1 MYFLTE
7 VSQVHKLLQVDNSYL
22 FEILIIHSIVIS
34 KKMKY
39 TIPFFSPITRLITP
53 ITFDFNG
60 IGSYILMREAT
71 TAAFLILSAV
81 SGMTQ
86 IFLDYFH

>member
-34 KKMKY
+34 KNEIYY
-39 TIPFFSPITRLITP
+39 TIFRQL
-53 ITFDFNG
+53 
-60 IGSYILMREAT
+60 L
-71 TAAFLILSAV
+71 V
-81 SGMTQ
+81 
-86 IFLDYFH
+86 